1 MDWIRHSVLQEA
13 RFLKLRQ
20 MYPRYRF
27 ALKVRGG
34 AWARVKDASLCVV
47 FEFPSSEDVDS
58 SLFCE
63 GVSSSCWEV
72 D

>member
-1 MDWIRHSVLQEA
+1 MDWMRPAVLQEA

-20 MYPRYRF
+20 MYPRHRF

-34 AWARVKDASLCVV
+34 VGASEGPSLCVV

>member
-1 MDWIRHSVLQEA
+1 MDWIRHAAFQEA

-34 AWARVKDASLCVV
+34 GR
-47 FEFPSSEDVDS
+47 E
-58 SLFCE
+58 
-63 GVSSSCWEV
+63 
-72 D
+72 

>member
-1 MDWIRHSVLQEA
+1 M
-13 RFLKLRQ
+13 
-20 MYPRYRF
+20 
-27 ALKVRGG
+27 G
-34 AWARVKDASLCVV
+34 ASEGPSLCVV

>member
-34 AWARVKDASLCVV
+34 WRGR
-47 FEFPSSEDVDS
+47 E
-58 SLFCE
+58 
-63 GVSSSCWEV
+63 
-72 D
+72 

>member
-1 MDWIRHSVLQEA
+1 MDWMRHAVLQEA

-20 MYPRYRF
+20 MYPRHRF

-34 AWARVKDASLCVV
+34 GVGASEGPSLCVV

>member
-1 MDWIRHSVLQEA
+1 MDWMRHAVLQEA

-20 MYPRYRF
+20 MYPRHRF
-27 ALKVRGG
+27 ALKVRGVSASEG
-34 AWARVKDASLCVV
+34 PSLCVV